1 MFYALAVVL
10 VLILDQWLKY
20 WVTISIP
27 LNILTAALF
36 SATGFV
42 GERLEVI
49 RSLMTGPHTFA
60 AMMLAVFAVIVVL
73 ALLNAAL
80 YFPTRYILKN
90 KLNLE

>member
-1 MFYALAVVL
+1 
-10 VLILDQWLKY
+10 
-20 WVTISIP
+20 
-27 LNILTAALF
+27 
-36 SATGFV
+36 
-42 GERLEVI
+42 
-49 RSLMTGPHTFA
+49 MTGPHTFA